1 MGLELPIYLDNNAT
15 TRVDPR
21 VVEAILPYYTKMYG
35 NSGSRNHQFGWDAED
50 AIKLAR
56 KQAAAVIGASSKEII
71 WTSGSTE
78 ANNLAIKG
86 AAEMYAKA
94 PYTAKTGR
102 GHIVTCA
109 IEHKAVLDPVKR
121 LMRQGFDA
129 TFINPDT
136 DGVVHHEQIEAVM
149 RDDTILVS
157 IMWANN
163 EMGTINEVPE
173 IGAMCH
179 ERGVVFHTDATQWVG
194 KMPTDVY
201 EQNIDLLSWSGH
213 KIYGPMGV
221 GALFV
226 RRRRPRIRLVAQMDG
241 GGQERGFR
249 SGTIN
254 IPGVVGFGKACEICA
269 ADRDAD
275 TDRLRRLRDRLEKG
289 ILARLEEVFING
301 DPERRMP
308 HVTNMSFGY
317 VEGES
322 LMMAFKDIA
331 VSSGSACTSA
341 SLEPSYVL
349 KGIGVGD
356 ELAHSSIRFSLGRWT
371 TEAEIDYTIDKVVEA
386 VEHLRAMS
394 PLYDM
399 FKEGIDISKIDWAA
413 H

>member
-1 MGLELPIYLDNNAT
+1 
-15 TRVDPR
+15 
-21 VVEAILPYYTKMYG
+21 
-35 NSGSRNHQFGWDAED
+35 
-50 AIKLAR
+50 
-56 KQAAAVIGASSKEII
+56 
-71 WTSGSTE
+71 
-78 ANNLAIKG
+78 
-86 AAEMYAKA
+86 MYAKA
-94 PYTAKTGR
+94 PYTAKSGR
-102 GHIVTCA
+102 GHIITCA

-136 DGVVHHEQIEAVM
+136 DGVVHREQIEAVM

-275 TDRLRRLRDRLEKG
+275 TARLSGLRDRLEKG
-289 ILARLEEVFING
+289 IMAQLEEVFING
-301 DPERRMP
+301 DPARRMP

-386 VEHLRAMS
+386 VEHLRSMS